1 MAMAHRAKAALANME
16 FVQFHPTSLYNSSQ
30 MGGRSF
36 LISEAVRGEGGLL
49 LNRAGD
55 RFMERC
61 AALRH
66 AFARSSHC
74 FQKAT
79 GAIIYMSI
87 YHDDFARLHSCT
99 PNYSDI
105 IRPVRLFACTGMMS
119 VWSSPRAISSR
130 GLFMTSCRRTGTSTC
145 C

>member
-16 FVQFHPTSLYNSSQ
+16 FVQFHPTSLYNPSQ

-61 AALRH
+61 AALRQ
-66 AFARSSHC
+66 AFIRTTHC
-74 FQKAT
+74 VQQLRALSFIAL
-79 GAIIYMSI
+79 
-87 YHDDFARLHSCT
+87 RL
-99 PNYSDI
+99 
-105 IRPVRLFACTGMMS
+105 L
-119 VWSSPRAISSR
+119 
-130 GLFMTSCRRTGTSTC
+130 
-145 C
+145 